1 MLEAENGE
9 ESVGAEGSQL
19 CAAPTARQPEPG
31 RTASAAAGDGRRLA
45 ALCLPGEVK
54 AGVWPAG
61 ENWSPLLLQ
70 ARAVL

>member
-1 MLEAENGE
+1 MLKAEDGE
-9 ESVGAEGSQL
+9 ESGGAAGSQR
-19 CAAPTARQPEPG
+19 CPEPG
-31 RTASAAAGDGRRLA
+31 RTVSAAAGDGRRLA
-45 ALCLPGEVK
+45 ALRLPGEVK